1 MLQSEEYASHES
13 RHTVSLFDTGNT
25 YYVLI
30 SDLHLFNVSVYLFSR
45 GGMRLANSKVD

>member
-1 MLQSEEYASHES
+1 MIRMLQSEEYASHES

-30 SDLHLFNVSVYLFSR
+30 SDLHLFNFLYVI
-45 GGMRLANSKVD
+45 